1 MMTRLEQ
8 RQSGPGRRMQLAI
21 DKAVE
26 ANDASLATRNYKTNS
41 IRLRALDLE
50 HTVVLVEPFFAIV
63 GSI

>member
-1 MMTRLEQ
+1 
-8 RQSGPGRRMQLAI
+8 MQLAI

-50 HTVVLVEPFFAIV
+50 QTVVLVEPVFAIV
-63 GSI
+63 DSI